1 MTRQARQTAAFLKR
15 LRSLD
20 GAKDDREK
28 LRDFLELAY
37 CAIAKLTAAPERAE
51 ALEDRYMTVVRSY
64 RDKDDVRAYPELLA
78 MAVCAVPEHGD
89 FLGPIAAELGA
100 LNPRVG
106 QFFTPWEVARLMAE
120 MMLADTGAIIAERGF
135 ITLSEPAAGAGGMVL
150 AAAET
155 LRQQGHDPARTML
168 AHAAEISPLCFQM
181 CFLQLAFAGL
191 PALVERMDTLSLERF
206 EAAWTPATAAFYTEH
221 GQLFPEGQG
230 PETHA
235 PELPKTTP
243 GAQLDLFGKAQ
254 S

>member
-1 MTRQARQTAAFLKR
+1 MTRQARQTGAFLKR

-20 GAKDDREK
+20 GSKDDREK
-28 LRDFLELAY
+28 FRDFLELAY
-37 CAIAKLTAAPERAE
+37 CAVAKLTAAPERAE

-78 MAVCAVPEHGD
+78 MAACAAPEHGD
-89 FLGPIAAELGA
+89 FLGPIAAELGV
-100 LNPRVG
+100 LNPRAG
-106 QFFTPWEVARLMAE
+106 QFFTPWEVSRLMAE
-120 MMLADTGAIIAERGF
+120 MLLADAGAIIAERGF

-155 LRQQGHDPARTML
+155 LRRQGHDPARTML
-168 AHAAEISPLCFQM
+168 AHAVEISPLCFQM
-181 CFLQLAFAGL
+181 CFLQLAFVGL
-191 PALVERMDTLSLERF
+191 PALAERMDTLSLERF
-206 EAAWTPATAAFYTEH
+206 EAVWTPATAAFYAEH

-230 PETHA
+230 SATHPPE
-235 PELPKTTP
+235 PPKPAP